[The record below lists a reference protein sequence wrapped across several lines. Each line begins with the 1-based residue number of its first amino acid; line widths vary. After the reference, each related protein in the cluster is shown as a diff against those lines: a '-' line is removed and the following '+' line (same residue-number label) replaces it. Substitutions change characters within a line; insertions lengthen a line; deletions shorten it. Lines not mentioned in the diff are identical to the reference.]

1 MAADYDSYR
10 VLAGRVR
17 MHVRDWPGDNPPV
30 VFSHGFSNNGLSALN
45 LGKLL
50 AYRRRVIAPDL
61 RGRGDTDMPF
71 GEYGIP
77 THVRDV
83 TALLDRLG
91 VDQFVAAGHSMG
103 GAISV
108 FLAAQMPE
116 RVTGL
121 ILFDGGAVPA
131 PFAMQ
136 MFHAYYDNLQYHY
149 HSINDYMDRFRQSP
163 QYQPWTNEMDQLVR
177 SNLMAQPDGTYVRR
191 VARYVIDTERHPDNM
206 LVWNQLS
213 DLYTRITC
221 PVLIIRAGLG
231 IVGKDDQVLAD
242 SVIST
247 MRAGLPTARVIT
259 IPEAGHTSLIT
270 APSHARDAAVLDFLG
285 LPL

>member
-1 MAADYDSYR
+1 MVADYDTYR

-17 MHVRDWPGDNPPV
+17 MHVRDWPGDNPPI
-30 VFSHGFSNNGLSALN
+30 VFLHGFSNNSLSALN

-71 GEYGIP
+71 GEYGVP

-91 VDQFVAAGHSMG
+91 VDQFVASGHSMG
-103 GAISV
+103 AVISV

-131 PFAMQ
+131 PFALQ
-136 MFHAYYDNLQYHY
+136 MFHAYYDNIQYHY
-149 HSINDYMDRFRQSP
+149 DSIDAYVDRFRQLP
-163 QYQPWTNEMDQLVR
+163 EYQPWTSEMDKLVR
-177 SNLMAQPDGTYVRR
+177 SNLMEQPDGTYVRR
-191 VARYVIDTERHPDNM
+191 VSRYVINAERRTETM
-206 LVWNQLS
+206 EIWNQLP
-213 DLYTRITC
+213 DLYPRVTC
-221 PVLIIRAGLG
+221 PVLIIRAGAG
-231 IVGKDDQVLAD
+231 MVGKDDQALND
-242 SVIST
+242 SVIAT
-247 MRAGLPTARVIT
+247 MLAGMPTARVVT

-270 APSHARDAAVLDFLG
+270 IPSEARDAAVLEFLG